1 MLGAPRTPFVFIIII
16 LNQPRLSSLLH
27 CALLISKTL
36 RSDSDGDYTCEQF
49 RSLIVQAKSKGT
61 VTKRRLTY
69 FLLFLSCGSKFL
81 FDYLLC
87 QHRKILLAKMLIITS
102 QIGNGIR
109 INKGE
114 MTVIMVVLMGS
125 ACIIK
130 GRIQRNNTDPLGC
143 AAALF
148 WARWTFS
155 SAAAIH
161 FTFNA
166 SEIYVDRPACWHV
179 GTFVLK

>member
-1 MLGAPRTPFVFIIII
+1 MLGAPRTPCLFWFYIII

-27 CALLISKTL
+27 CALLISKPL

-69 FLLFLSCGSKFL
+69 FLSLFFFLSCGSKFL
-81 FDYLLC
+81 SDYLLC

-102 QIGNGIR
+102 HIGNGIR

-130 GRIQRNNTDPLGC
+130 ERIQRNNTDPLGC

-148 WARWTFS
+148 
-155 SAAAIH
+155 
-161 FTFNA
+161 
-166 SEIYVDRPACWHV
+166 
-179 GTFVLK
+179 